1 MTPYSR
7 VLKNLRICMYYP
19 KFCIF
24 FIQIDIFCL
33 LFKVILTR
41 VLNFLT
47 DNQYGPCI
55 SRVLICN
62 INTPLSGAQKTDIV
76 DFLQSYLLNFQ
87 KVNCPNTPDQP
98 TAKYQERKK
107 KSSSIILVYIIIVK
121 TEWNTFTC
129 RFIYASSASVF
140 IKLAVVDVQMVAEC
154 ISLNHF
160 KIIFLI
166 I

>member
-7 VLKNLRICMYYP
+7 VLKNLRICMFYP
-19 KFCIF
+19 KFCMF
-24 FIQIDIFCL
+24 SIQIDIFCF

-41 VLNFLT
+41 DLNFLT
-47 DNQYGPCI
+47 DNQYGPCK

-107 KSSSIILVYIIIVK
+107 
-121 TEWNTFTC
+121 TE
-129 RFIYASSASVF
+129 FIYHF
-140 IKLAVVDVQMVAEC
+140 
-154 ISLNHF
+154 SLYNNYKNWVKH
-160 KIIFLI
+160 IYLQVHICSLSLSI
-166 I
+166 Y